1 MPYKIKHKSYNE
13 CLIKYVEDKPARE
26 KSGVSLT
33 MIVGGI
39 IAILIGIDFIFVI
52 GVIVIMAFWRN
63 LTNPPRRSFS
73 IELNRYK
80 NHITVKNTA
89 QANARSTVLPLDHLL
104 GFGSHETQRPK
115 KSKKQP
121 YARLFFKFDEGILD
135 SPLAKKSEVLEV
147 AKRVSDGRGGYFWP
161 IPVRDIA
168 HPAPVKNVQDIISAT
183 DDWLRQ
189 ADGRSSGEPDIK
201 IDEPETEFAPEPEPE
216 PEIIRDFR
224 ELE

>member
-13 CLIKYVEDKPARE
+13 CLIEYVEDGPVRE

-33 MIVGGI
+33 MIVFGI
-39 IAILIGIDFIFVI
+39 IAVLVGIDFMVVL
-52 GVIVIMAFWRN
+52 GVIIIMAFWRN

-80 NHITVKNTA
+80 NHITVKNTG
-89 QANARSTVLPLDHLL
+89 QANAKSTVLPLEHLL
-104 GFGSHETQRPK
+104 GFGLQDTQRPK

-121 YARLFFKFDEGILD
+121 YAGLFFKFDEGVLD

-147 AKRVSDGRGGYFWP
+147 EKRVSDGNGGYFWP
-161 IPVRDIA
+161 IPVRDIT
-168 HPAPVKNVQDIISAT
+168 HPAPVKNSEKIIAAT
-183 DDWLRQ
+183 DDWLEQ
-189 ADGRSSGEPDIK
+189 AGDNSSAEVWV
-201 IDEPETEFAPEPEPE
+201 ETDTPEPE

-224 ELE
+224 DME